1 MNRAR
6 LASTK
11 EHRPPDAA
19 RCRPG
24 RPGASAGFGR
34 IPAGTGTTLLI
45 LLGLLWCCSARAA
58 LAVDIADHLRFFAA
72 IEDRSSGS
80 PGADHAAEY
89 IFQAFQQAGLSSIET
104 QKFFLP
110 LARLNSASI
119 TIAGASWPL
128 YPWGPNLAVL
138 PKTPPA
144 GLSGELVDAGDG
156 RLHNFNGRK
165 IAGAIVLMDLDS
177 DQNWL
182 NAAMLGAGALIFYS
196 SDGATRHQ
204 FEEKNTPT
212 PLAFPRFWVPAA
224 TAVALRAAAAKAATA
239 VVQSDTHWEHGSA
252 RNIFA
257 VIEGTNPDLAEEA
270 VLLEAPYDA
279 ASPVLGLAPGADQA
293 TSIAMLLHLAEVL
306 AAHPPE
312 RSVLFAATAGSG
324 QGLAGM
330 REFIWSATGRR
341 KDLAREQRYVR
352 DRRAELKALRDLL
365 MRSDP
370 LALESA
376 EDQDRVWNFVVERAK
391 DAADTW
397 GRRLQDEGAV
407 KARAD
412 GGGGNR
418 SQAATG
424 DASQLRARDNPRAYR
439 RLSWRLGVAELDD
452 AERELARDL
461 IRQGL
466 PGLRAELGELK
477 ERQQV
482 NRDAIQVKR
491 LMGRFT
497 PVLVLSLSLS
507 SAALESGIVEWSQ
520 TFPLQQRVTR
530 PLRAFRLGEQIKQI
544 GAGAAAELGLPN
556 LIRDSARGARGGID
570 VGATPVGLA
579 LASDVAAIAGLPAV
593 SLVTLDH
600 QRLTW
605 GTPADRLERVNLQNL
620 QTLARFLPA
629 VLSRLCS
636 QPATSAGCIGAV
648 EGLAGIRGQAMF
660 IRQGELFA
668 DQPAPNT
675 IISAIQG
682 KSIFRTMAFR
692 DGSFL
697 LTGIANRRV
706 ALEKVILEPYGI
718 DPASGRVA
726 WTADKVQTGKDN
738 YRLKI
743 KSRVGSAP
751 LVMFHCRQTDVIG
764 VFDPQQLDHLTKVQ
778 VLDGVTE
785 ARPLRYWYS
794 RVDGRDTMAI
804 SLFLEPGSRFK
815 LVLSDTLLR
824 PELVLLNGSAR
835 DPQGTGLP
843 IGEPALTPTPLQVTR
858 DLHHL
863 LGRRVDNLAQKGIV
877 NRYLEDLYRDS
888 SAGLA
893 AAEQAL
899 AEARYDQFW
908 SSIVGAWSQL
918 NRIYTEVEGTQR
930 DVLTGVMFFIALFVP
945 FAYCMER
952 YLFCFRGIYQ
962 QVSAFFLILLATIF
976 TIRALHPAFQLTYNP
991 MVVIVAFFIVGLSLT
1006 VAWIIFV
1013 RFEQEMANSRKNH
1026 ELLQAQA
1033 EQANKWQ
1040 AFGAGFAIGASNLN
1054 RRKGRTAL
1062 TCLTLIILTFTVMS
1076 FTNVK
1081 SLQQTSLTRIG
1092 EATAYRGILI
1102 RHQLWRP
1109 LTALTLEALR
1119 SRFSATARVWPR
1131 GWLRPEDP
1139 LDRSVA
1145 TIGVGNRTLA
1155 LEGLLGL
1162 GPEPPEPFR
1171 RLIRHGRW
1179 FEPGEARAV
1188 ILPIQAAAE
1197 LGLVPERDLGVE
1209 VRLGGE
1215 PFQVVGFFDGDQLET
1230 LTDLDGQR
1238 VTPAYLEISA
1248 DAELSEVEVEAIQS
1262 GEDIQPMTERFRF
1275 ARADLTVIVPYRTG
1289 LGLGGELTAI
1299 SILPEAGAS
1308 PIAIADDLAR
1318 WLAYPLFVGEAGTWY
1333 HSAARTLRYQGVA
1346 NLLVPILIVVFIC
1359 LNTMIGHVHER
1370 QKEISVYTSVGLA
1383 PAHVGFLFIV
1393 EAMALAVLATVIGYI
1408 LAQVSARYMGQ
1419 SAMFSDLTFN
1429 YSSLASIACM
1439 FLVFSVVFT
1448 ASLYPAR
1455 IAARLAM
1462 PDVTRTWRLPEPEG
1476 DLLTL
1481 NLPFLLKNEEE
1492 MGIMRFLAAF
1502 IESHQ
1507 DVAHG
1512 NFIVSGTNLDLES
1525 PPGSAGRMPA
1535 AACLVL
1541 RADVWLAPFDFGIKQ
1556 RVQLHCCPSE
1566 AEPGY
1571 LEIAIRMIRL
1581 AGESSSWVRSNA
1593 SFIKTLR
1600 KQMLLWRLLGTE
1612 AKARYAGPE
1621 AAEPE
1626 AAASATASAPAPAGP
1641 TA

>member
-1 MNRAR
+1 
-6 LASTK
+6 
-11 EHRPPDAA
+11 
-19 RCRPG
+19 
-24 RPGASAGFGR
+24 
-34 IPAGTGTTLLI
+34 
-45 LLGLLWCCSARAA
+45 
-58 LAVDIADHLRFFAA
+58 
-72 IEDRSSGS
+72 
-80 PGADHAAEY
+80 
-89 IFQAFQQAGLSSIET
+89 
-104 QKFFLP
+104 
-110 LARLNSASI
+110 
-119 TIAGASWPL
+119 
-128 YPWGPNLAVL
+128 
-138 PKTPPA
+138 
-144 GLSGELVDAGDG
+144 
-156 RLHNFNGRK
+156 
-165 IAGAIVLMDLDS
+165 
-177 DQNWL
+177 
-182 NAAMLGAGALIFYS
+182 
-196 SDGATRHQ
+196 
-204 FEEKNTPT
+204 
-212 PLAFPRFWVPAA
+212 
-224 TAVALRAAAAKAATA
+224 
-239 VVQSDTHWEHGSA
+239 
-252 RNIFA
+252 
-257 VIEGTNPDLAEEA
+257 
-270 VLLEAPYDA
+270 
-279 ASPVLGLAPGADQA
+279 
-293 TSIAMLLHLAEVL
+293 
-306 AAHPPE
+306 
-312 RSVLFAATAGSG
+312 
-324 QGLAGM
+324 
-330 REFIWSATGRR
+330 
-341 KDLAREQRYVR
+341 
-352 DRRAELKALRDLL
+352 
-365 MRSDP
+365 P

-376 EDQDRVWNFVVERAK
+376 DAQNRVWNFVVERAK

-397 GRRLQDEGAV
+397 GRRIQDESAGQ
-407 KARAD
+407 ARAD
-412 GGGGNR
+412 DEGGNR
-418 SQAATG
+418 PQS
-424 DASQLRARDNPRAYR
+424 ASAPAPELPARENPRVYR
-439 RLSWRLGVAELDD
+439 RLSWRTQVAELDPE
-452 AERELARDL
+452 ERQLARDL

-466 PGLRAELGELK
+466 PELRAELGELK
-477 ERQQV
+477 ERRQV
-482 NRDAIQVKR
+482 NRDATRVKH
-491 LMGRFT
+491 LVGRFT

-507 SAALESGIVEWSQ
+507 SAALETGIVEWGE
-520 TFPLQQRVTR
+520 TFPLQERVTR
-530 PLRAFRLGEQIKQI
+530 PLRAFRLGERIKAI

-570 VGATPVGLA
+570 VGTAPAGLA

-600 QRLTW
+600 ERLAW
-605 GTPADRLERVNLQNL
+605 GTPEDRLERVNFQHL
-620 QTLARFLPA
+620 QTLGEFIPA

-636 QPATSAGCIGAV
+636 QPATSAGCVGAV
-648 EGLAGIRGQAMF
+648 EGLAGVRGQTMF

-675 IISAIQG
+675 VISAIQG
-682 KSIFRTMAFR
+682 KSIFRSMAFR
-692 DGSFL
+692 DGSFF
-697 LTGIANRRV
+697 LTGVADRRV
-706 ALEKVILEPYGI
+706 AFEKVILEPYGI
-718 DPASGRVA
+718 DPMSGRVA

-764 VFDPQQLDHLTKVQ
+764 AFDPQQLDYLTKVQ
-778 VLDGVTE
+778 LLDGVTE

-804 SLFLEPGSRFK
+804 SIFLEPGSRFK

-824 PELVLLNGSAR
+824 PELVLINGSAR
-835 DPQGTGLP
+835 DPQGTGIP
-843 IGEPALTPTPLQVTR
+843 IGEPDLTLTPLQVTR

-863 LGRRVDNLAQKGIV
+863 LGRRVDNLAQKGIA

-899 AEARYDQFW
+899 AATRYDQFW
-908 SSIVGAWSQL
+908 SNIVGAWAEL

-1013 RFEQEMANSRKNH
+1013 RFEQEMANSRKSHDLVNA
-1026 ELLQAQA
+1026 EA
-1033 EQANKWQ
+1033 EQVNKWQ

-1062 TCLTLIILTFTVMS
+1062 ACLTLIILTFTVMS

-1081 SLQQTSLTRIG
+1081 SLQQTSLSRIG
-1092 EATAYRGILI
+1092 EDTVYRGILI
-1102 RHQLWRP
+1102 RHPLWRP
-1109 LTALTLEALR
+1109 LTALTLEDLR

-1131 GWLRPEDP
+1131 GWLRPRDP

-1145 TIGVGNRTLA
+1145 TIGAGDRTLV

-1209 VRLGGE
+1209 VRLAGE
-1215 PFQVVGFFDGDQLET
+1215 PFQVVGYFDSHQLET

-1262 GEDIQPMTERFRF
+1262 GEDILPMTERFRF
-1275 ARADLTVIVPYRTG
+1275 ARADLTVIVPYRTC
-1289 LGLGGELTAI
+1289 LGLGGDLTAI
-1299 SILPEAGAS
+1299 SILPEAGAG
-1308 PIAIADDLAR
+1308 PIAIADNLAR

-1333 HSAARTLRYQGVA
+1333 HSASRTLRYQGVA

-1408 LAQVSARYMGQ
+1408 LAQLSARFMGH

-1429 YSSLASIACM
+1429 YSSLAGIACM
-1439 FLVFSVVFT
+1439 FLVFSVVFA

-1462 PDVTRTWRLPEPEG
+1462 PDVTRTWRLPDPEG

-1512 NFIVSGTNLDLES
+1512 NFIVSGANLDVES
-1525 PPGSAGRMPA
+1525 PPGSTARMPLPS
-1535 AACLVL
+1535 CLVL

-1593 SFIKTLR
+1593 GFIKALR
-1600 KQMLLWRLLGTE
+1600 KQMLLWRFLTPA
-1612 AKARYAGPE
+1612 AKARYSGSEP
-1621 AAEPE
+1621 AEPE
-1626 AAASATASAPAPAGP
+1626 TAVTAEAGPVPTPAAPAA
-1641 TA
+1641 